1 MRYKVSHTT
10 VYSYD
15 ETVPIC
21 HNEVRLAP
29 RNVPRQRCLSN
40 RLLIKPQPASI
51 QRRLDYF
58 GNDVS
63 FFTVEEGHQKLTVTA
78 LSKVQVEAATPP
90 DAAATA
96 PWDQVRDA
104 LDRDR
109 APAGLDAFQHVFD
122 SQYVPTSADL
132 AAYAAPSFPPGRP
145 CFEAVLDLTRRIHSE
160 FVFDRAATSVSTPIA
175 EVLRVRR
182 GVCQDFAHLEIGCLR
197 SIGLAARYAS
207 GYLLTVPPPDQPRL
221 VGADASHAWVSVYCG
236 PAGWIDIDPTNDVV
250 PSTKHVLL
258 AWGRDYADVCPIKG
272 VFIGGGGHRMTISV
286 DVLPLDGEQDA

>member
-21 HNEVRLAP
+21 HNEVRLTP

-90 DAAATA
+90 EAAATA

-104 LDRDR
+104 LVDDHT
-109 APAGLDAFQHVFD
+109 PVGLDAFQHVFD
-122 SQYVPTSADL
+122 SQYVPTSAEL
-132 AAYAAPSFPPGRP
+132 AAFTAPSFPAGRP
-145 CFEAVLDLTRRIHSE
+145 CFEAVLDLTRRIHTE
-160 FVFDRAATSVSTPIA
+160 FVFDRTATSVSTPIA
-175 EVLRVRR
+175 EVLRERR

-207 GYLLTVPPPDQPRL
+207 GYLLTVPPPGQPRL

-236 PAGWIDIDPTNDVV
+236 PAGWIDVDPTNNVV

>member
-40 RLLIKPQPASI
+40 RLLIKPQPSSI

-78 LSKVQVEAATPP
+78 LSKVQVEAAAPA

-96 PWDQVRDA
+96 PWDQIRDF
-104 LDRDR
+104 LGRDR
-109 APAGLDAFQHVFD
+109 TPAGLDALQYLFD
-122 SQYVPTSADL
+122 SQYVPTSAEL
-132 AAYAAPSFPPGRP
+132 AAYSAPSFPSGRP
-145 CFEAVLDLTRRIHSE
+145 CFEAVLDLTQRIHSE
-160 FVFDRAATSVSTPIA
+160 FVFDRTATSVSTPIA
-175 EVLRVRR
+175 EVLRERR
-182 GVCQDFAHLEIGCLR
+182 GVCQDFAHLGIGCLR

-207 GYLLTVPPPDQPRL
+207 GYLLTVPPPGQPRL
-221 VGADASHAWVSVYCG
+221 VGADASHAWISVYCG
-236 PAGWIDIDPTNDVV
+236 PAGWIDVDPTNNVV